1 VFGYYGHIGYLA
13 ENGGKIRATNGNS
26 SYGSYG
32 CVAEGIDDTETPI
45 TGKINNRSVEALV
58 DSVLT
63 DGTDAILRFEYG
75 NAGVNYS
82 NATFSITGGGTN
94 ASVVPEFRD
103 NAAFDIR
110 LKDFGDS
117 SGTGGDGYKTA
128 SNTAQGGNTTQITLS
143 ATDIAISAAYV
154 GLRILITAGTGV
166 GQYGYIQ
173 AYNSGSKV
181 ATIYKESTG
190 TAGWDHIVSGTTI
203 ISSLDVTTAYTIEP
217 RLTFTSP
224 GFSTT
229 TQTLPATPSY
239 QYTNAV
245 YGDTTATY
253 TSVAAS
259 GGSGAGAIFTVV
271 RTGSY
276 YTTVTCTTPGLGY
289 EIDDVLT
296 IAGTSVGGA
305 SPSNNITLT
314 VTKVTGGGVITFD
327 TSGVGAGGLY
337 LVLNTEGKAHYST
350 NGSTWTTGSAIGY
363 SAGATTCIG
372 YGSGRWIIAISSS
385 NQTYTSTDGINWTA
399 GGNLPATAS
408 WSSIAYGNGRWVVVA
423 SGSTNAA

>member
-1 VFGYYGHIGYLA
+1 MFYLRNGTGLRNCTVAGLTGTLSAPNIYGTRRPTAGAYTSLDPGWGPDDERVWIATRSPYVQNVTTFGTACVGLKVDGDLHNGGNDSIVANDYTQVISDGIGAWVTNLGRAELVSVFGYYGHIGYLA

-32 CVAEGIDDTETPI
+32 CVAEGIDETETPI

-58 DSVLT
+58 DAVLT
-63 DGTDAILRFEYG
+63 DGADAILRFEYG

-82 NATFSITGGGTN
+82 NATFTITGGGTN

-117 SGTGGDGYKTA
+117 SGTGGSGYKTA

-154 GLRILITAGTGV
+154 GMRILITAGTGV

-190 TAGWDHIVSGTTI
+190 TAGWDHVVSGTTI

-224 GFSTT
+224 GFTGTSR
-229 TQTLPATPSY
+229 TLPANGGSSWR
-239 QYTNAV
+239 QVV
-245 YGDTTATY
+245 YGDINATY
-253 TSVAAS
+253 TSVAS
-259 GGSGAGAIFTVV
+259 TGGSGAGAIFTVV
-271 RTGSY
+271 K
-276 YTTVTCTTPGLGY
+276 
-289 EIDDVLT
+289 
-296 IAGTSVGGA
+296 AG
-305 SPSNNITLT
+305 N
-314 VTKVTGGGVITFD
+314 
-327 TSGVGAGGLY
+327 
-337 LVLNTEGKAHYST
+337 
-350 NGSTWTTGSAIGY
+350 
-363 SAGATTCIG
+363 
-372 YGSGRWIIAISSS
+372 
-385 NQTYTSTDGINWTA
+385 
-399 GGNLPATAS
+399 
-408 WSSIAYGNGRWVVVA
+408 
-423 SGSTNAA
+423 